1 MFSATVSIPESAEA
15 GSYSFILKVT
25 DYNEQSHVS
34 TLTYT
39 VNVVQ
44 EYNITFNLQS
54 TTTEVNPGDTAT
66 WSFLVTNNG
75 NGVDTVTL
83 SSLGVPAIWASEFDA
98 FNFEL
103 APQPPSPTSKFVTL
117 TMEVPLNETSGEYNF
132 EIIADSLGTSSS
144 ISLNLSINA
153 VYQVG
158 MSVIGDSELVGQA
171 GQSIYFQF
179 DVTNLGNSDDE
190 YTLTSTGTMISQA
203 TPNNLGWSSK
213 VIGSSLSETNYLKV
227 TVPQSNDGP
236 WNAVVTVTSAG
247 NPALTNSLK
256 FTLTGQVLPDATIR
270 DLTLTP
276 SNPKPDERVTA
287 RFSIFAEDADLDSIY
302 YTVYLDNNVIGGDR
316 VFGIESNGFE
326 TVSFSF
332 TASEGDH
339 IFKVKLDELGDISES
354 DITNNEIEQS
364 FTVEAESNSNL
375 VVYIVVLIVAA
386 VAGAVYY
393 RYRYSQKGG
402 SPRLSI
408 KKKPVISDT
417 SIKFPIILNCLQC
430 SSRVRVARPG
440 SFRCPSCK
448 SVSDVDANGEMEIT
462 EKADDVEEEVEEKS
476 SIAVPKEEEPK
487 EKSKGRLSRMEQFLA
502 GNKDEEIEE
511 KPKGPKLSAS
521 EKLKLLKED
530 SESKTNS
537 SQEIEEESD
546 EDLSDDEPKRS
557 KKRKN
562 PPKGGSFGPTVGGF

>member
-1 MFSATVSIPESAEA
+1 MLP
-15 GSYSFILKVT
+15 
-25 DYNEQSHVS
+25 
-34 TLTYT
+34 
-39 VNVVQ
+39 
-44 EYNITFNLQS
+44 
-54 TTTEVNPGDTAT
+54 
-66 WSFLVTNNG
+66 
-75 NGVDTVTL
+75 
-83 SSLGVPAIWASEFDA
+83 
-98 FNFEL
+98 
-103 APQPPSPTSKFVTL
+103 
-117 TMEVPLNETSGEYNF
+117 
-132 EIIADSLGTSSS
+132 
-144 ISLNLSINA
+144 
-153 VYQVG
+153 
-158 MSVIGDSELVGQA
+158 
-171 GQSIYFQF
+171 
-179 DVTNLGNSDDE
+179 NLGNSDDE

-213 VIGSSLSETNYLKV
+213 VVGSSLSETNYLKV

-247 NPALTNSLK
+247 NPTLTNSLK

-332 TASEGDH
+332 TASEGEH

-364 FTVEAESNSNL
+364 FTVEAESDSNL
-375 VVYIVVLIVAA
+375 IIYIVVVIVAA

-408 KKKPVISDT
+408 KKKPVISDS

-462 EKADDVEEEVEEKS
+462 EKADNVEEETEEKS
-476 SIAVPKEEEPK
+476 SMAVPKEEEPK
-487 EKSKGRLSRMEQFLA
+487 EKSKSRLSRMEQFLA
-502 GNKDEEIEE
+502 GNNGRRLRK
-511 KPKGPKLSAS
+511 S
-521 EKLKLLKED
+521 LKVQNYQHLK
-530 SESKTNS
+530 N
-537 SQEIEEESD
+537 
-546 EDLSDDEPKRS
+546 
-557 KKRKN
+557 
-562 PPKGGSFGPTVGGF
+562 

>member
-1 MFSATVSIPESAEA
+1 MCIR
-15 GSYSFILKVT
+15 
-25 DYNEQSHVS
+25 DR
-34 TLTYT
+34 
-39 VNVVQ
+39 
-44 EYNITFNLQS
+44 
-54 TTTEVNPGDTAT
+54 
-66 WSFLVTNNG
+66 
-75 NGVDTVTL
+75 
-83 SSLGVPAIWASEFDA
+83 
-98 FNFEL
+98 
-103 APQPPSPTSKFVTL
+103 
-117 TMEVPLNETSGEYNF
+117 
-132 EIIADSLGTSSS
+132 
-144 ISLNLSINA
+144 
-153 VYQVG
+153 
-158 MSVIGDSELVGQA
+158 
-171 GQSIYFQF
+171 SIYFQF

-213 VIGSSLSETNYLKV
+213 VVGSSLSETNYLKV

-247 NPALTNSLK
+247 NPTLTNSLK

-339 IFKVKLDELGDISES
+339 TFKVKLYELGDISES
-354 DITNNEIEQS
+354 DFTNNEIEQS
-364 FTVEAESNSNL
+364 FTVEAEASSNL
-375 VVYIVVLIVAA
+375 IIYIVVVIVAA

-448 SVSDVDANGEMEIT
+448 TVSDVDANGEMEIT
-462 EKADDVEEEVEEKS
+462 EKADDVKEEAEEKS
-476 SIAVPKEEEPK
+476 ITAVPKEEDPK
-487 EKSKGRLSRMEQFLA
+487 EKSKSRLSRMEQFLA
-502 GNKDEEIEE
+502 GNKEEEIEE

-530 SESKTNS
+530 SKSKSNS
-537 SQEIEEESD
+537 SQEFVEVDEESD

-562 PPKGGSFGPTVGGF
+562 PPEGGSFGPTVGGF